1 MIFNL
6 FDITYYKI
14 SEIETNLPI
23 YLKKL
28 KKKKKT
34 PLLNKINLIEWYEYK
49 IHLTKISIL
58 ITILAPNF

>member
-28 KKKKKT
+28 KKKKKNT
-34 PLLNKINLIEWYEYK
+34 
-49 IHLTKISIL
+49 
-58 ITILAPNF
+58 TIK

>member
-28 KKKKKT
+28 EKKKHH
-34 PLLNKINLIEWYEYK
+34 Y
-49 IHLTKISIL
+49 
-58 ITILAPNF
+58 